1 MSTKPWYLSK
11 TVWFN
16 VITIVVGIIGQVT
29 DAFTLN
35 AQTLKVFGIVL
46 SAGNVLL
53 RFLTT
58 STLTASKTQ

>member
-29 DAFTLN
+29 NAFELN
-35 AQTLKVFGIVL
+35 ASVLKVFGIVL
-46 SAGNVLL
+46 SVGNLLL

-58 STLTASKTQ
+58 STLTTTKTT

>member
-46 SAGNVLL
+46 SVGNVLL